1 MEDSDDRQVAPEP
14 TERPL
19 FQHPD
24 WMVGVVLIFAVAAV
38 IAGLSNPIWW
48 LIGSP
53 VILVFVLYTWVRF
66 RR

>member
-1 MEDSDDRQVAPEP
+1 LEDSDDRQDAPEP
-14 TERPL
+14 NERPL

-53 VILVFVLYTWVRF
+53 LILVFVLYAWIRF

>member
-1 MEDSDDRQVAPEP
+1 MKDSDDRQAEPEP

-24 WMVGVVLIFAVAAV
+24 WMVGVVLVFAVAAV

-53 VILVFVLYTWVRF
+53 FIAIFAMYTWIRF

>member
-1 MEDSDDRQVAPEP
+1 LEDSDDPQAAPEP
-14 TERPL
+14 EERPL

-24 WMVGVVLIFAVAAV
+24 WMVGVVLVFAVAAV

-53 VILVFVLYTWVRF
+53 FIVIFAMYTWIRF